1 MQFNQI
7 TSKYKNVSCQ
17 LLKRRDELILVY
29 RIGLALTFACL
40 TGLAAQIRIPL
51 PFTPVPVTGQ
61 VLAVLLSG
69 VMLGSIYGGLSQ
81 VFYILFGVIGIPW
94 FNGFSG
100 GFSVIS
106 GITGGYIIGFIPAAL
121 MIGWLTDRYNI
132 TKKFHFQMLLM
143 AIGIGIIYAIGALQF
158 SLVMN
163 TSLSNTLKMAVIPF
177 IPVDLIKAVIAA
189 GLSASMLSNQKKRI
203 KN

>member
-29 RIGLALTFACL
+29 RIGLALAFACL

-121 MIGWLTDRYNI
+121 MIGWLTNRYNI

-143 AIGIGIIYAIGALQF
+143 AIGIVIIYAIGALQF

-189 GLSASMLSNQKKRI
+189 GLSASMLSNQKK
-203 KN
+203 KD

>member
-29 RIGLALTFACL
+29 RIGLALAFACL

-121 MIGWLTDRYNI
+121 MIGWLTNRYNI

-143 AIGIGIIYAIGALQF
+143 AIGIVIIYAIGALQF